1 MLAESIRPYLT
12 WDNPVALP
20 FFEVDSSHPRAVRT
34 LCATGLFRSLT
45 RDSDFVPFVTRV
57 VYATGRHWS
66 PAYVARCTKGGN
78 FLLHKAVGAIKNV
91 FRGRKIVSVK
101 ADKILLFV
109 EPAVAAHEV
118 AAHEVE
124 GPEVEEPEEEN
135 VTLVVMEV
143 LNDMVEQILKCV
155 PSLPL
160 AKRGRPRWA
169 VKPKMPP
176 AAPKPHKKV
185 KYPAVRPYLERYTP
199 YQQYMIYEMVRNL
212 YVMGH
217 STGGEP
223 EPLGVRFMC
232 WFYRSFIA
240 PSRIPHPPD
249 MDIPGEITHK
259 NTLDFMVYI
268 KRSYPNE
275 WGGLVDR
282 AALSYIPDVD

>member
-20 FFEVDSSHPRAVRT
+20 FFEVDSSHPRAVQT
-34 LCATGLFRSLT
+34 LCATGLFRPLT
-45 RDSDFVPFVTRV
+45 RDGDFEPFVTRV
-57 VYATGRHWS
+57 VFATGRHWS

-91 FRGRKIVSVK
+91 FKGRKIVSVK
-101 ADKILLFV
+101 AEKVLLFEEPGVVDPVVDPVV
-109 EPAVAAHEV
+109 EIV
-118 AAHEVE
+118 
-124 GPEVEEPEEEN
+124 EPEED
-135 VTLVVMEV
+135 VTLVVMQV
-143 LNDMVEQILKCV
+143 LNDMVERILKCA
-155 PSLPL
+155 PNL
-160 AKRGRPRWA
+160 ALTKQRRPRWR
-169 VKPKMPP
+169 VGPKDAP
-176 AAPKPHKKV
+176 AAPKPPKKTKTP

-199 YQQYMIYEMVRNL
+199 YQQYMMYEMVRNL

-217 STGGEP
+217 STGGSL

-240 PSRIPHPPD
+240 PSLIPHPPD

-259 NTLDFMVYI
+259 NALDFMVYI

-275 WGGLVDR
+275 WGWLVDR
-282 AALSYIPDVD
+282 AALSHFPDVD